1 MPPKRMRAKLNQKRI
16 KEIRE
21 AFAIFDK
28 NGDGTISSQ
37 ELCYVMRSLGMNPS
51 DQDLT
56 RLMKAVD
63 LDGSGEI
70 EFQEFLDLMS
80 EHNDVSEE
88 DIQDAFKL
96 FDKDG
101 SGTINKSEI
110 KYVVTSLGMRITDEQ
125 IDDMIRIA
133 DKDGDG
139 DISYVEFI
147 KLMTS
152 KQ

>member
-1 MPPKRMRAKLNQKRI
+1 MGKMRAKLNSKRI
-16 KEIRE
+16 REIRD
-21 AFAIFDK
+21 AFSIFDK
-28 NGDGTISSQ
+28 DGDGTISAA
-37 ELCYVMRSLGMNPS
+37 ELGAVMRSLGMDPTPR
-51 DQDLT
+51 DLE

-63 LDGSGEI
+63 TDGSGVI

-80 EHNDVSEE
+80 ENNEISEE
-88 DIQDAFKL
+88 DIMDAFRL

-101 SGTINKSEI
+101 NGSINKTEI
-110 KYVVTSLGMRITDEQ
+110 RYVVNSIGMRLSDEQ
-125 IDDMIRIA
+125 IDDMIRVA

-152 KQ
+152 K

>member
-1 MPPKRMRAKLNQKRI
+1 MPPKPVRARLNQKRV

-28 NGDGTISSQ
+28 NGDGTISAQ
-37 ELCYVMRSLGMNPS
+37 ELGYVMRSLGMNPS
-51 DQDLT
+51 DKDLKK
-56 RLMKAVD
+56 LMKAN
-63 LDGSGEI
+63 GSGEI

-80 EHNDVSEE
+80 ENNEISEE
-88 DIQDAFKL
+88 DISDAFRL

-101 SGTINKSEI
+101 SGTINKTEI
-110 KYVVTSLGMRITDEQ
+110 KYVVSSLGMRITDDQ